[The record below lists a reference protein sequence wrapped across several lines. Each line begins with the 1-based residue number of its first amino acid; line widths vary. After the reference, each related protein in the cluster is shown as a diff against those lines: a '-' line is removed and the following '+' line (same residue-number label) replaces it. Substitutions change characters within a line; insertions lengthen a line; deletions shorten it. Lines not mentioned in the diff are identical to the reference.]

1 MGQKDLL
8 AFFRLRVEPKQTNTK
23 PSNFGD
29 VLLTLGDKG
38 RKKQKQ
44 KLPLGINSVA

>member
-8 AFFRLRVEPKQTNTK
+8 AFFRLCVEPKQTNTK

-29 VLLTLGDKG
+29 VLLTLGDK
-38 RKKQKQ
+38 RQKETETEIAS
-44 KLPLGINSVA
+44 GD